1 MMNLNQA
8 RRLALLLHEAQPPAG
23 PWFYDDPDDMHPE
36 TVVERTEN
44 HSTSDGVD
52 YIFVKLACYDS
63 TLVVFPIDDLYIRDD
78 SALCL
83 WDEDV
88 YEMRPCDLSWRHGA
102 GGGIRDHKYHIYLDA
117 MVKEIA

>member
-23 PWFYDDPDDMHPE
+23 LYDDPDDVRPE

-44 HSTSDGVD
+44 HSTPDTD
-52 YIFVKLACYDS
+52 YIYVKLACYYS
-63 TLVVFPIDDLYIRDD
+63 TLVVFPVDDLYIRDD
-78 SALCL
+78 STLCL
-83 WDEDV
+83 WDDDA

-102 GGGIRDHKYHIYLDA
+102 SGGIRDHKYHIYLDA
-117 MVKEIA
+117 MVKKEAKT